1 MNFTKLVLLVRYI
14 NYEFRI
20 LGLIFNY
27 MMRKIIQNLIVL
39 LSILSFLG
47 VYGCATAL
55 IGVGA
60 AAGAGTYSYF
70 SGKLTKTYESEYH
83 ETVRAGRNTLEKL
96 KIPITETIA
105 DGLKTEFKAKR
116 ADETPVAIEIVR
128 IDREHTEVSV
138 RTGSVGI
145 WDRRVSE
152 QIHGYISE
160 ALSQKIADDEKSLD
174 KSAKADAQPT
184 IGEVVHPQIVEE
196 DLDDT
201 SSQENVSTQSSAD
214 QGIQTQG
221 HKYAKAYEVRL
232 DSPNVI
238 FFKQNSNELSDP
250 AIVKLERIYDILT
263 NNLEA
268 ELMLNGYSD
277 SIGAPSYN
285 QMISKIRAN
294 AVKSYLVGKGIQ
306 PSRIMALGHGAQK
319 FIASNNTAEG
329 RLMYRRVE
337 IELLTP

>member
-1 MNFTKLVLLVRYI
+1 
-14 NYEFRI
+14 
-20 LGLIFNY
+20 

-39 LSILSFLG
+39 LSVLSFFG

-55 IGVGA
+55 IGAGA

-70 SGKLTKTYESEYH
+70 SGKMTKTYESEYH
-83 ETVRAGRNTLEKL
+83 EAVRASRDTLEKL
-96 KIPITETIA
+96 EIPIAATIA

-116 ADETPVAIEIVR
+116 TDETPVAIEIVS

-152 QIHGYISE
+152 QIQGYIGE
-160 ALSQKIADDEKSLD
+160 ALGYKIADDKRSLD
-174 KSAKADAQPT
+174 DSAKAEAQST
-184 IGEVVHPQIVEE
+184 RGEGVHPPIVEE

-201 SSQENVSTQSSAD
+201 SSQEDVSAQSSAD
-214 QGIQTQG
+214 HGLQAQWQ
-221 HKYAKAYEVRL
+221 KSAKAYEVRL

-238 FFKQNSNELSDP
+238 FFKQNSNELSNP
-250 AIVKLERIYDILT
+250 AILKLDRIYDILT
-263 NNLEA
+263 NNLAA

-285 QMISKIRAN
+285 QMVSEIRAN

-306 PSRIMALGHGAQK
+306 PSRIMALGHGAQR
-319 FIASNNTAEG
+319 FIGSNKTSEG
-329 RLMYRRVE
+329 RRMNRRVE
-337 IELLTP
+337 IELITP

>member
-1 MNFTKLVLLVRYI
+1 
-14 NYEFRI
+14 
-20 LGLIFNY
+20 
-27 MMRKIIQNLIVL
+27 MMQKIIQNLIVW
-39 LSILSFLG
+39 LSILGFLG

-60 AAGAGTYSYF
+60 ATGAGTYSYF

-83 ETVRAGRNTLEKL
+83 ETVGACRNTLEKL
-96 KIPITETIA
+96 RIPITETIA
-105 DGLKTEFKAKR
+105 DGLKTDFKAKR
-116 ADETPVAIEIVR
+116 ADETPVAIEIVS
-128 IDREHTEVSV
+128 IDRENTEVSV

-160 ALSQKIADDEKSLD
+160 ALGQKIAAGKKSLD
-174 KSAKADAQPT
+174 KSARPDAQPT
-184 IGEVVHPQIVEE
+184 VGEVVHPQIVEE

-201 SSQENVSTQSSAD
+201 PSQENASIQSSAD
-214 QGIQTQG
+214 QGLQPQRQQ
-221 HKYAKAYEVRL
+221 YAKAYEVRL

-238 FFKQNSNELSDP
+238 FFKQNSNELSEP
-250 AIVKLERIYDILT
+250 AIAKLERIYDILI

-285 QMISKIRAN
+285 QMISEIRAN

-306 PSRIMALGHGAQK
+306 PSKIMAMGHGSQK
-319 FIASNNTAEG
+319 FIASNKTAEG
-329 RLMYRRVE
+329 RRMNRRVE
-337 IELLTP
+337 IELITP